1 VIHLTGTRD
10 ERLVADNYRRAKL
23 PAFVAAFHHR
33 MEELYSAA
41 DFAVARSGA
50 ASLAE
55 LAAFALP
62 AILIPFPYAADDH
75 QTHNAEVFVKAGAAI
90 VVKESEILD
99 DVLAH
104 KLLPFVKDQGALQC
118 MSQNAAKLSTR
129 NAANVVVETIEK
141 YTSVAE

>member
-1 VIHLTGTRD
+1 
-10 ERLVADNYRRAKL
+10 
-23 PAFVAAFHHR
+23 

-75 QTHNAEVFVKAGAAI
+75 QTRNAEVFVKAGAAI
-90 VVKESEILD
+90 VVRESDILD
-99 DVLAH
+99 DALAH
-104 KLLPFVKDQGALQC
+104 KILPFIGDRGPLQR
-118 MSQNAAKLSTR
+118 MSENAAKLSTR
-129 NAANVVVETIEK
+129 NAASAVVETIEK

>member
-1 VIHLTGTRD
+1 
-10 ERLVADNYRRAKL
+10 
-23 PAFVAAFHHR
+23 

-75 QTHNAEVFVKAGAAI
+75 QARNAEVFVKADAAI
-90 VVKESEILD
+90 LVKESEILD
-99 DVLAH
+99 DALAQ
-104 KLLPFVKDQGALQC
+104 KIRPFIEDHGRLER

-129 NAANVVVETIEK
+129 NAATAVVETMER
-141 YTSVAE
+141 YTTAAA